1 MANEPLPAFSI
12 MKDMFEV
19 IDIRGDGVVDEKEW
33 VQTFGQFDPPET
45 IMKEQGEHKH
55 HVRPHSGTSTIFIL
69 ATAAK

>member
-45 IMKEQGEHKH
+45 IMKELGKDPKHKH
-55 HVRPHSGTSTIFIL
+55 QVRPHSGTSYIHI
-69 ATAAK
+69 